1 MHRILPAPTI
11 EIDTDDAYR
20 MERVRHDGRPWLMVN
35 MIASAD
41 GAVTVDGVSGG
52 LGSAGDKDV
61 FGTIRTIPDVI
72 LAGAGTVIAEDYG
85 PPSTS
90 VSTRARRLGCGAW
103 PVARIAVVS
112 NSLSV
117 DPAARLFSAGDS
129 RPIIITSEAADA
141 DRRNAL
147 AEVADVIVAGTGR
160 VDMTAALTALGEL
173 GARVVLSEGGPSL
186 NAQLA
191 AEGLIDEMCVSLA
204 PMVVAGDARRIVHGA
219 ALAEPIDLELRQ
231 VLTEDHYL
239 FLHYLR
245 AEPITD

>member
-1 MHRILPAPTI
+1 
-11 EIDTDDAYR
+11 
-20 MERVRHDGRPWLMVN
+20 
-35 MIASAD
+35 
-41 GAVTVDGVSGG
+41 
-52 LGSAGDKDV
+52 
-61 FGTIRTIPDVI
+61 
-72 LAGAGTVIAEDYG
+72 
-85 PPSTS
+85 
-90 VSTRARRLGCGAW
+90 LGCGAW

-129 RPIIITSEAADA
+129 RPIIITSEAADV